1 MGHLFYF
8 VCKANQVIICQ
19 HWKTW
24 QGAGVNLQS
33 LSFRSDGSN
42 ASYSF
47 SHLQWP
53 FLVFPHRIVNETE
66 TKNSWNSFFCGCGGM
81 REEEQGEGERGQLWW
96 NAPGMSSLGSRA
108 SSFQTADSAASSSSQ
123 GRSLVKCKMSN
134 GCESL
139 PSLPLPFSVFLL
151 FFYLIFFTLPA
162 TRESYQWQ
170 IWQTWTSLWCVMM
183 PSNRVQ
189 LKGFAQRSYM
199 LALISP
205 LTVSPAYNC
214 LGCTKLPCISGVI
227 T

>member
-19 HWKTW
+19 HWKMW

-151 FFYLIFFTLPA
+151 FFYLIFLLCLQHEKAINGKFGKPELP
-162 TRESYQWQ
+162 
-170 IWQTWTSLWCVMM
+170 
-183 PSNRVQ
+183 
-189 LKGFAQRSYM
+189 
-199 LALISP
+199 
-205 LTVSPAYNC
+205 
-214 LGCTKLPCISGVI
+214 SGVWWCHQI
-227 T
+227 ESS